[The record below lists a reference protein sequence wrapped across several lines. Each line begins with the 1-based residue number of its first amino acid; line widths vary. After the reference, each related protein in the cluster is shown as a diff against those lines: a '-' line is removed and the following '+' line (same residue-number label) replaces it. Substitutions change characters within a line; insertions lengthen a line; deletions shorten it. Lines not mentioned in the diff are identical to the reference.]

1 MRYGTVI
8 TGVLHRKVNRFI
20 AEVIIDGVMEH
31 VHIKNTGRLKELLVP
46 GAEVVMELS
55 TNPNRKTKFSLI
67 AVWKNGRLV
76 NIDSQAPNRVVL
88 EAIREGRMKELGKVG
103 VLKREVS
110 YGDSR
115 FDFYYEKGS
124 EKGFIEVKGVT
135 LEEQG
140 IAMFP
145 DAPTVRGTKHVLEL
159 IKAKEEGYQATII
172 FVIQMK
178 GCNRLIPHS
187 KMDEAFAN
195 ALVSAAECG
204 VQVLAYDTVVKENEL
219 TIDQAVLVSL

>member
-1 MRYGTVI
+1 MQYGTVI

-67 AVWKNGRLV
+67 AVWKYSRLV

-88 EAIREGRMKELGKVG
+88 EAIREGRMKELGKVD

-135 LEEQG
+135 LEERG
-140 IAMFP
+140 LAMFP
-145 DAPTVRGTKHVLEL
+145 DAPTVRGTKHVQEL
-159 IKAKEEGYQATII
+159 IKAKKEGYQATII
-172 FVIQMK
+172 FVVQMK
-178 GCNRLIPHS
+178 GCNRLIPHF

-195 ALVSAAECG
+195 VLVSAAECG
-204 VQVLAYDTVVKENEL
+204 VQVLAYDTVVKEDEL